1 MQESVSRVGE
11 LPKEE
16 RLQTSVRQRA
26 SRIEGYG
33 VSITLSFDV
42 DSIGWGHIDG
52 DPL

>member
-26 SRIEGYG
+26 SGIEGYG